1 MTDER
6 SGPRDFDFL
15 AGTWSISNRR
25 RLPDST
31 WDEFPGEATVW
42 SAIGGLASIEDLR
55 IPARGFAGMGVR
67 VFHVETGQWADHWV
81 SGRNGVVNEPM
92 MGTFVDGVGTFIADE
107 VDEVDGDRP
116 IKARGTWD
124 LISPTSCRWQQA
136 TSTDGGATWEL
147 DWTMDWTR
155 VAAP

>member
-6 SGPRDFDFL
+6 TGRGAFEFL
-15 AGTWSISNRR
+15 AGRWSIANRKR
-25 RLPDST
+25 QPDGT

-92 MGTFVDGVGTFIADE
+92 MGTFADGVGTFLALD
-107 VDEVDGDRP
+107 DDGVTVT
-116 IKARGTWD
+116 ARGTWD
-124 LISPTSCRWQQA
+124 RITPTSCRWQQA
-136 TSTDGGATWEL
+136 TTTDGGVTWEL
-147 DWTMDWTR
+147 DWSMDWTR
-155 VAAP
+155 TGGS